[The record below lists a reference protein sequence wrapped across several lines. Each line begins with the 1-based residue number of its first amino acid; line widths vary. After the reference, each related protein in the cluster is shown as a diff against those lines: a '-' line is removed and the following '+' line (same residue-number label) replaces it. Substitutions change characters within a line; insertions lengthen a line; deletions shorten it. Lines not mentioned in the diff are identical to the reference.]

1 MCKIYLYKYEY
12 FKMHGNDK
20 HQIRIVV
27 VSQRLKRGVRYT
39 RCIPVLV
46 ISVYCSIPCIYNIS
60 EYLLLCVTHT
70 VTPSCPTLC
79 NLMDCSMPGSSVH
92 GISPSRNTGIG
103 SHFLLQG
110 ILPTQRSNQG
120 LSHCSQI
127 LYLLSHL
134 REAHSWGHKRAGH
147 DFSD

>member
-1 MCKIYLYKYEY
+1 MGVPGGAAVKNLPASAGDAGSIPGLGRSPGE
-12 FKMHGNDK
+12 GNSNPLQYSCLGKPMD
-20 HQIRIVV
+20 
-27 VSQRLKRGVRYT
+27 RGVWWAT
-39 RCIPVLV
+39 VNGWVLV
-46 ISVYCSIPCIYNIS
+46 
-60 EYLLLCVTHT
+60 TQ
-70 VTPSCPTLC
+70 SCPTLC

-120 LSHCSQI
+120 LPHCSQI
-127 LYLLSHL
+127 LYLLSYL